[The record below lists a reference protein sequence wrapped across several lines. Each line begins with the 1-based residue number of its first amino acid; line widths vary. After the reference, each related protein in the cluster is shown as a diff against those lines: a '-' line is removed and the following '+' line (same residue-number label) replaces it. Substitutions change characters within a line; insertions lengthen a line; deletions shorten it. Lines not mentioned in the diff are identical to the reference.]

1 MCPGMCMWFIIY
13 EQGVENHSRKE
24 IRLVT
29 RQTLC
34 TGAAFSG
41 SHLSHKEATASRCL
55 QCDWFLWGG
64 AQRPKRQVCAFTHW
78 KKCRKHLKKTL
89 MRLIQVIHEC
99 INEPFVKGK
108 LFVPWQTRG
117 YIKNVSF
124 LFCLHSSWWLLQCYF
139 FAIFLCSFMSL
150 YAFD

>member
-29 RQTLC
+29 KQTLC
-34 TGAAFSG
+34 TGAVFSG

-55 QCDWFLWGG
+55 QCDFFMGG
-64 AQRPKRQVCAFTHW
+64 HRGQKDKHVLSCTGKGAESTWKR
-78 KKCRKHLKKTL
+78 TL
-89 MRLIQVIHEC
+89 MRLIQAIHEY

-108 LFVPWQTRG
+108 VFVPWQTQG

-124 LFCLHSSWWLLQCYF
+124 LFCLHSNWWLLQCYF
-139 FAIFLCSFMSL
+139 FAIFLCSLMSL